1 MILILFFMLFVLV
14 IYTADWRKK
23 RKLEKPTKTDIAAL
37 KWMDENYPEWR
48 TPKNERGHARSST

>member
-14 IYTADWRKK
+14 IYTADWRKQ

-48 TPKNERGHARSST
+48 TPKNERGKT